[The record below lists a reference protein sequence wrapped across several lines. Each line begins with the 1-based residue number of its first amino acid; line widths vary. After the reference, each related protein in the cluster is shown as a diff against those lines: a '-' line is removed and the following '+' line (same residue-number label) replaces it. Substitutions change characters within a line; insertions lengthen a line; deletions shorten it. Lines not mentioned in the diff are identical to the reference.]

1 MRSAGR
7 SLAALVLAT
16 GLTALAACGP
26 ANPVLGDWELDR
38 EETTPGA
45 VFAVEATDLERLSFT
60 RDATVAGDTEI
71 PGSYVVEEARVRFV
85 REDGRGEHAIELLPD
100 GRIRVE
106 LPIGVRA
113 VYRRAG

>member
-1 MRSAGR
+1 
-7 SLAALVLAT
+7 
-16 GLTALAACGP
+16 
-26 ANPVLGDWELDR
+26 
-38 EETTPGA
+38 
-45 VFAVEATDLERLSFT
+45 
-60 RDATVAGDTEI
+60 
-71 PGSYVVEEARVRFV
+71 VVEEARVRFV